1 MKTVSSVEEIQNL
14 SQKLKREGKTI
25 GFVPT
30 MGYLHEGHLSLLK
43 ECKAK
48 ADVTIVSI
56 FINPAQFAPN
66 EDFNI
71 YPRDI
76 ERDKK
81 LLLEHKADYLF
92 LPDEKDIYQ
101 EGFQSNIVVNRITKI
116 LEGELRPEHFK
127 GVTTIVAI
135 LFNCI
140 NPDYAFFGQ
149 KDAQQT
155 AVIKQMVYDFKYGI
169 EIIECPIVRE
179 KDGLALSSRNI
190 YLTGEER
197 KKALLLFKS
206 LNETRQ
212 MIETGERD
220 AKKIIKNIGALFL
233 VEKNIHLNYVS
244 IVDEKFNVIERLEEG
259 IWYYVVIAAKI
270 GKTRLIDNIKIKI

>member
-155 AVIKQMVYDFKYGI
+155 AVIKQMVYDLKYGI

>member
-1 MKTVSSVEEIQNL
+1 
-14 SQKLKREGKTI
+14 
-25 GFVPT
+25 

-43 ECKAK
+43 ESKTK

-81 LLLEHKADYLF
+81 LLIEHKADYLF
-92 LPDEKDIYQ
+92 LPDEKDIYH
-101 EGFQSNIVVNRITKI
+101 EGFQSNVVVIQTTKI

-135 LFNCI
+135 LFNCV

-155 AVIKQMVYDFKYGI
+155 AVIKQMVQDLKYGI

-190 YLTGEER
+190 YLTGEDR

-206 LNETRQ
+206 LNESSQ
-212 MIETGERD
+212 MIEAGERD
-220 AKKIIKNIGALFL
+220 VKKIIKNIGALFL

-244 IVDEKFNVIERLEEG
+244 IVDEKFNVIEKLEEG

>member
-1 MKTVSSVEEIQNL
+1 
-14 SQKLKREGKTI
+14 
-25 GFVPT
+25 

-43 ECKAK
+43 ESKTK
-48 ADVTIVSI
+48 TDVTIVSI

-81 LLLEHKADYLF
+81 LLLEYKADYLF
-92 LPDEKDIYQ
+92 LPAEKDIYQ
-101 EGFQSNIVVNRITKI
+101 EGFQSNVVVIQTTKI

-135 LFNCI
+135 LFNCV

-155 AVIKQMVYDFKYGI
+155 AVIKQMVQDLKYGI

-190 YLTGEER
+190 YLTGEDR

-206 LNETRQ
+206 LNESSQ
-212 MIETGERD
+212 MIEAGERD
-220 AKKIIKNIGALFL
+220 VKKIIKNIGALFL

-244 IVDEKFNVIERLEEG
+244 IVDEKFNVIEKLEEG

>member
-1 MKTVSSVEEIQNL
+1 
-14 SQKLKREGKTI
+14 
-25 GFVPT
+25 

-43 ECKAK
+43 ESKTK

-81 LLLEHKADYLF
+81 LLLEYKADYLF
-92 LPDEKDIYQ
+92 LPAEKDIYQ
-101 EGFQSNIVVNRITKI
+101 KGFQSNVVVIQTTKI

-135 LFNCI
+135 LFNCV

-155 AVIKQMVYDFKYGI
+155 AVIKQMVLDLKYGI

-190 YLTGEER
+190 YLTGEDR

-206 LNETRQ
+206 LNESSQ
-212 MIETGERD
+212 MIEAGERD
-220 AKKIIKNIGALFL
+220 VKKIIKNIGALFL

-244 IVDEKFNVIERLEEG
+244 MVDEKFNVVEKLEEG
-259 IWYYVVIAAKI
+259 TWYYVVIAAKI

>member
-1 MKTVSSVEEIQNL
+1 
-14 SQKLKREGKTI
+14 
-25 GFVPT
+25 
-30 MGYLHEGHLSLLK
+30 MGYLHEGHLSLVRQSRG
-43 ECKAK
+43 K
-48 ADVTIVSI
+48 ADITIVSV
-56 FINPAQFAPN
+56 FINPAQFAPH

-81 LLLEHKADYLF
+81 LLAEEKVDILF
-92 LPDEKDIYQ
+92 LPAEGEIYP
-101 EGFQSNIVVNRITKI
+101 EDFQSNVVVNRTTKI

-155 AVIKQMVYDFKYGI
+155 SVIKQMVRDLKYGI
-169 EIIECPIVRE
+169 EIIECPVIRE

-190 YLTGEER
+190 YLSREDR
-197 KKALLLFKS
+197 NKALMLFKA
-206 LNETRQ
+206 LNESKR
-212 MIETGERD
+212 MIENGERN
-220 AKKIIKNIGALFL
+220 AKKIIKNIGSLFL

-244 IVDEKFNVIERLEEG
+244 IVDEKFNLIEKLEEG
-259 IWYYVVIAAKI
+259 IWYYVLIAAKI
-270 GKTRLIDNIKIKI
+270 GKTRLIDNIKLKI

>member
-1 MKTVSSVEEIQNL
+1 
-14 SQKLKREGKTI
+14 
-25 GFVPT
+25 

-155 AVIKQMVYDFKYGI
+155 AVIKQMVYDLKYGI

>member
-1 MKTVSSVEEIQNL
+1 
-14 SQKLKREGKTI
+14 
-25 GFVPT
+25 

-43 ECKAK
+43 ESKAK

-56 FINPAQFAPN
+56 FINPSQFAPN

-92 LPDEKDIYQ
+92 IPIENEIYQ
-101 EGFQSNIVVNRITKI
+101 EGFQSNVVVNQTPKI

-140 NPDYAFFGQ
+140 NPDYAFS
-149 KDAQQT
+149 
-155 AVIKQMVYDFKYGI
+155 
-169 EIIECPIVRE
+169 VR
-179 KDGLALSSRNI
+179 KVNSR
-190 YLTGEER
+190 L
-197 KKALLLFKS
+197 
-206 LNETRQ
+206 Q
-212 MIETGERD
+212 
-220 AKKIIKNIGALFL
+220 
-233 VEKNIHLNYVS
+233 
-244 IVDEKFNVIERLEEG
+244 
-259 IWYYVVIAAKI
+259 
-270 GKTRLIDNIKIKI
+270 

>member
-1 MKTVSSVEEIQNL
+1 
-14 SQKLKREGKTI
+14 
-25 GFVPT
+25 
-30 MGYLHEGHLSLLK
+30 MGYLHEGHLSLIRHSK
-43 ECKAK
+43 EK
-48 ADVTIVSI
+48 ADITIVSI

-66 EDFNI
+66 EDFKI

-81 LLLEHKADYLF
+81 LLIDEKADYLF
-92 LPDEKDIYQ
+92 IPVESEIYP
-101 EGFQSNIVVNRITKI
+101 EGFQSNVFVAQTTKI

-135 LFNCI
+135 LFNCV

-155 AVIKQMVYDFKYGI
+155 SVIKQMVRDLKYPV
-169 EIIECPIVRE
+169 EIVECPIVRE

-190 YLTGEER
+190 YLSEEDR
-197 KKALLLFKS
+197 NKALMLFKA
-206 LNETRQ
+206 LNESKT
-212 MIETGERD
+212 MIDNGERD

-244 IVDEKFNVIERLEEG
+244 IVDEKFNLIERLEDG
-259 IWYYVVIAAKI
+259 TWYYVLIAAKI
-270 GKTRLIDNIKIKI
+270 GKTRLIDNIKFKI